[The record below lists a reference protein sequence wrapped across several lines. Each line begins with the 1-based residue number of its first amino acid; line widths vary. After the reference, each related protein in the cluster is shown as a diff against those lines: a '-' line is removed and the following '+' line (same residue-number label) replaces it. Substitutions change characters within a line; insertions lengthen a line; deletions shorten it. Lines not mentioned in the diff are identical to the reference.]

1 MQDQEMKALVRGFV
15 RWLMRVG
22 LALNLIIWVAVAYAF
37 CQTPSPTPKKEI
49 IHATE
54 HTDKIQQEDEIR
66 MMSVVVTEKVG
77 DLVYLYR
84 ENNKLIEVTYLFWD
98 KNSVIKDPDAK
109 APYQFKGCY
118 LMLFCLQHK
127 YIYWLQREKCV
138 PNKGG
143 FFFSDKDP

>member
-1 MQDQEMKALVRGFV
+1 MNDENKDIVKAGI
-15 RWLMRVG
+15 LM
-22 LALNLIIWVAVAYAF
+22 LALIILSAWDVK
-37 CQTPSPTPKKEI
+37 CQTPKKEI